1 MVEMKKLI
9 VIFGGA
15 VGLYQGYFNIFH
27 EIEKHFKCTIRRNTP
42 FKFSCKIKEKLI
54 EFRFCYVPTRD
65 KNYYNAKKFLETK
78 FKELVPP
85 PADELS
91 KKLKNA
97 EKILLLG
104 ICGAFKGK
112 KGTIH
117 IPKEFKEL
125 FFKEIYIKY
134 KEVLKV
140 KTLNSITINNFLTG
154 KMRGSKSLVVTSN
167 ITLSPNTIEEGKK
180 VYLISLAEKLSKQGD
195 IVDKESYQIV
205 KYLKNKS
212 LGIMFMTSD
221 LLSVKKHM
229 MTLEGFSPDKKKFA
243 ENTIKAIKIALEK

>member
-1 MVEMKKLI
+1 MKKLI

-27 EIEKHFKCTIRRNTP
+27 EIEKHFKCIIRRNTP

-54 EFRFCYVPTRD
+54 EFRFCYGPTRD

-97 EKILLLG
+97 EKTLLLG

-117 IPKEFKEL
+117 IPKEFKEI
-125 FFKEIYIKY
+125 FFSDVYIKHKEILKIKPFN
-134 KEVLKV
+134 K
-140 KTLNSITINNFLTG
+140 ITIDNFLSN
-154 KMRGSKSLVVTSN
+154 KLKGSKSSLVTSN
-167 ITLSPNTIEEGKK
+167 ISLVPDNVEDRKK
-180 VYLISLAEKLSKQGD
+180 EYLISLAEKLSKQGD

-229 MTLEGFSPDKKKFA
+229 MTLEGFSPDKKKFV